1 MSKPERKVSTVVL
14 VALVILVVAVAAEGA
29 EIAALSQ
36 QVSTL
41 DGQVHALGGLAV
53 LPTVVSTLQEEI
65 ASIQSQLAQKGAQ
78 TYSLKV
84 DSACASK
91 AAVCGFQNG
100 TYVFFIVITNNGT
113 ETLPAAYGYGV
124 TFRDLTHSA
133 SFTVNATLEGSA
145 GVQPGAIGVLK
156 AAQWPSGTYGNLTKG
171 DSVVIDLAG
180 PGGSAGSITITA
192 S

>member
-14 VALVILVVAVAAEGA
+14 AVLVILLIAVAAEGV
-29 EIAALSQ
+29 EISALSQ

-41 DGQVHALGGLAV
+41 DGQVRALGGLVA
-53 LPTVVSTLQEEI
+53 LPSVVSTLQEEI
-65 ASIQSQLAQKGAQ
+65 ASIQSQLALKGAQ
-78 TYSLKV
+78 TYSFKL

-91 AAVCGFQNG
+91 AAACGFQNG

-113 ETLPAAYGYGV
+113 ATLPSAYGFGV
-124 TFRDLTHSA
+124 TFRDLTNHA
-133 SFTVNATLEGSA
+133 AFTVNATLGGSV

-156 AAQWPSGTYGNLTKG
+156 AVQWPSGAYGNLTKG
-171 DSVVIDLAG
+171 DSVAIDLVG
-180 PGGSAGSITITA
+180 PGGSAGTISILA